1 MPDVPL
7 HSNYLIE
14 LVTAV
19 REAITI
25 GFTSGGTLDS
35 LADWVLLTRRMT
47 KRKQSTHRMSDES
60 PDER

>member
-7 HSNYLIE
+7 PAKDLIE

-25 GFTSGGTLDS
+25 GFTSDGTLDS
-35 LADWVLLTRRMT
+35 LADWVLL
-47 KRKQSTHRMSDES
+47 S
-60 PDER
+60 PA